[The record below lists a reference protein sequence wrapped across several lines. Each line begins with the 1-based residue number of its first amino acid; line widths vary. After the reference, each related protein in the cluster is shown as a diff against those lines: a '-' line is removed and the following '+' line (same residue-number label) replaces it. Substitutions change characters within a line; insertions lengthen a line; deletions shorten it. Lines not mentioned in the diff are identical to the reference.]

1 MLLKGALMEV
11 VVYSFSSPTQV
22 FIANLADSD
31 YMTFRSQE
39 SFSNL
44 QATPVLEYLC
54 NEKGMREF
62 IIWGEK
68 KCLRSVREKK
78 AWEWNQSLHYMTDNA

>member
-62 IIWGEK
+62 IIWGGK
-68 KCLRSVREKK
+68 KMSEECERKESMGVEPKP
-78 AWEWNQSLHYMTDNA
+78 SLYD